1 MKEVKDKYGP
11 ESFALIKH
19 GAPGTHFEH
28 LFLSYGSDTIAEP
41 AYAQCRGPR
50 DDGFKLTFGT
60 AVGSPEPTDI
70 RDAGCLVLIGSHIG
84 ENMHNSQVQEVS
96 DAIDKGI
103 TIITVDP
110 RLSTIANK
118 SKYWLP
124 IRPSTDIALLLAW
137 MHVLIYE
144 DLYDKEYVSKY
155 TVGFDKLKDHVR
167 NFTPEWAY
175 TITDIKPKAI
185 RDTAIEM
192 ANAAPA
198 TIVHPGRHVTWYG
211 DDTQRS
217 RAIAILNA
225 LLGSWGRRGGF
236 YFKDKAN
243 IPDFPHPEYPEPKWT
258 WKDLS
263 KGKYP
268 LVSSGITNDVIKASI
283 PEEKLNIRSKAG

>member
-1 MKEVKDKYGP
+1 M
-11 ESFALIKH
+11 
-19 GAPGTHFEH
+19 
-28 LFLSYGSDTIAEP
+28 
-41 AYAQCRGPR
+41 C
-50 DDGFKLTFGT
+50 
-60 AVGSPEPTDI
+60 I
-70 RDAGCLVLIGSHIG
+70 RDS
-84 ENMHNSQVQEVS
+84 
-96 DAIDKGI
+96 
-103 TIITVDP
+103 
-110 RLSTIANK
+110 
-118 SKYWLP
+118 
-124 IRPSTDIALLLAW
+124 
-137 MHVLIYE
+137 
-144 DLYDKEYVSKY
+144 
-155 TVGFDKLKDHVR
+155 
-167 NFTPEWAY
+167 FTPEWAY

-283 PEEKLNIRSKAG
+283 PEEKTEHQIKGWMIAGTNLTQSVPDKENILKAIDTLEFLVVVDTMPMEITGCLLYTSPSPRDRTRSRMPSSA